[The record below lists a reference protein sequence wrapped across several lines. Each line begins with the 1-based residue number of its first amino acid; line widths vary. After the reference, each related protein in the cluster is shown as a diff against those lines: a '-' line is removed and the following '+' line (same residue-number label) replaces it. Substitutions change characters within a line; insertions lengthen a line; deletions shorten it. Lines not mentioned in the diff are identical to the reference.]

1 LLNPTDETMSGQ
13 IELSGQAPVPYRLA
27 AGGAFVH
34 TLGSDGRAL
43 LTGHGVIRASQ
54 GQAPSAYAV
63 QRGLRRDGS
72 VRSVHTVSSGQEGTL
87 FWGPVNTYPD
97 VLHHGSIDAEMSL
110 VNEGKVPA
118 TVYLEWFDLDG
129 ASVGKYER
137 TVPLGERV
145 VLSLEEVLGQSPMRG
160 TVRVFSDAE
169 IAVSLLERT
178 INVVDEEVVMDVP
191 LQRTPAEA
199 VRTIVFPV
207 FRNGE
212 GQATEM
218 LMMNTDRRGHAGT
231 LAVHN
236 PEGETRTV
244 ILR

>member
-1 LLNPTDETMSGQ
+1 
-13 IELSGQAPVPYRLA
+13 
-27 AGGAFVH
+27 
-34 TLGSDGRAL
+34 
-43 LTGHGVIRASQ
+43 
-54 GQAPSAYAV
+54 
-63 QRGLRRDGS
+63 
-72 VRSVHTVSSGQEGTL
+72 
-87 FWGPVNTYPD
+87 
-97 VLHHGSIDAEMSL
+97 LHHGSIDAELSL
-110 VNEGKVPA
+110 VNEGNVPA

-145 VLSLEEVLGQSPMRG
+145 VLSLEEVFGQSPMRG

-169 IAVSLLERT
+169 IATSLLERT
-178 INVVDEEVVMDVP
+178 VNVADEEVVMDVP
-191 LQRTPAEA
+191 LQATPTEA
-199 VRTIVFPV
+199 STAVVFPV

-212 GQATEM
+212 GQATEV

-236 PEGETRTV
+236 TEGETLEM